1 MKLQRC
7 WLRSFPPITVC
18 IYAHGDELTYR
29 LPATPSRLGI
39 KAISDRGR
47 GSSANFSCGY
57 PFPIGK
63 FKQLGCQ
70 NFIQHTLGYGHW
82 LWRDT
87 KLCQRGRT
95 YVGYFPPRDAR

>member
-7 WLRSFPPITVC
+7 WLRSFPPISVC

-47 GSSANFSCGY
+47 GSSANFSCG
-57 PFPIGK
+57 
-63 FKQLGCQ
+63 
-70 NFIQHTLGYGHW
+70 
-82 LWRDT
+82 
-87 KLCQRGRT
+87 
-95 YVGYFPPRDAR
+95 